1 MQGRLQKSHPFVLL
15 IYFIAVI
22 GLTMFQRHYI
32 FVFISFSTGLITWIT
47 IKKGCWQREIKYYL
61 LLLFIITLTNPLFVK
76 EGVTILYENTY
87 LVVTLEALLYGF
99 VFGLLLVAIMLWFS
113 IMKEYLQEDHIVYL
127 FGSTM
132 PILGVV
138 ISMVL
143 RLTTKF
149 TEQYRRIKEANQLVF
164 QQSSIKNKV
173 KQQLDIFIILITWAF
188 ESSIDMMDSM
198 NARGYGNIHRSHFHL
213 FIFTALDA
221 LYIIIL
227 LILSG
232 ICIYGFIQYYHGF
245 YYYPIMQ
252 VVTITIK
259 DIFFCSVYIGLFLIP
274 MISMLGGRHD
284 V

>member
-1 MQGRLQKSHPFVLL
+1 MLGQLKKVHPLVLF

-22 GLTMFQRHYI
+22 GLTMFQRHFI
-32 FVFISFSTGLITWIT
+32 FVSISFSTGLLTWIT
-47 IKKGCWQREIKYYL
+47 IKKGTWQREIKYYL
-61 LLLFIITLTNPLFVK
+61 VFLGIITMTNPLFVK

-87 LVVTLEALLYGF
+87 LVITAEAVFYGF
-99 VFGLLLVAIMLWFS
+99 IFGLLLLAMMLWFS
-113 IMKEYLQEDHIVYL
+113 IMKEYLQEEHIVYL
-127 FGSTM
+127 FGSTL

-149 TEQYRRIKEANQLVF
+149 TEQYYRIKEANQLLF
-164 QQSSIKNKV
+164 QQYTIKNKV

-198 NARGYGNIHRSHFHL
+198 HARGYGNKHRSHFHL
-213 FIFTALDA
+213 FFFTSLDA
-221 LYIIIL
+221 LYIGGIL
-227 LILSG
+227 LLTSV
-232 ICIYGFIQYYHGF
+232 CIYGFIQYYHGF

-252 VVTITIK
+252 EVIFTMK
-259 DIFFCSVYIGLFLIP
+259 DVFFGSVYTGLFLIP
-274 MISMLGGRHD
+274 MISMLGGRAN